1 MLAVRVHA
9 YGGPEQLVLEDTP
22 IPRPAQDEV
31 LVRVRAAGAGVV
43 EATGEAIFGLTNPS
57 FIGGYAQYAV
67 FGCRPAAEMIE

>member
-31 LVRVRAAGAGVV
+31 LV
-43 EATGEAIFGLTNPS
+43 PS